1 MPLNSI
7 PNEVADSLVV
17 LYAPRLSD
25 PLPARRYEAHLALG
39 ALAWRA
45 GHGTVMREHLLHTA
59 ELGASMLET
68 AGPLP
73 FADPW
78 ELALPVLCAVVF
90 GDDVLRQRWA
100 AVKLTRWR
108 TDETASFIDALDAVR
123 SWPPLCSRDVAT
135 VRRQLAAARLGAAP
149 EPFRPW
155 LTSLGHGLLSI
166 ASRDVKAVEWSVG
179 KLLALHRQRASEG
192 DWQFLVQG
200 LVAWWPLAV
209 MSLAQQAGLSPNVHS
224 RYLPPHSAVAVEPDE
239 RKTDPAMILP
249 AAPPSAPRPPRPSQ
263 PS

>member
-1 MPLNSI
+1 MALNGI
-7 PNEVADSLVV
+7 PNDIADSLVV
-17 LYAPRLSD
+17 LYAPRVSD
-25 PLPARRYEAHLALG
+25 PSPARRYEAHLALG

-45 GHGTVMREHLLHTA
+45 GHTTVMREHLRHTA
-59 ELGASMLET
+59 ELAASWVESGT
-68 AGPLP
+68 ATL

-78 ELALPVLCAVVF
+78 ELAVPVLCAVTF
-90 GDDVLRQRWA
+90 GDHVLRRRWA
-100 AVKLTRWR
+100 AVRLTRWR

-135 VRRQLAAARLGAAP
+135 VRRQLATARLGAAP

-155 LTSLGHGLLSI
+155 LTALGHGLLGI
-166 ASRDVKAVEWSVG
+166 AGGDVKAIEWAVG
-179 KLLALHRQRASEG
+179 RLLALHRRRASEG

-224 RYLPPHSAVAVEPDE
+224 RYLPPHSAVAIEPDE
-239 RKTDPAMILP
+239 RPTDPAMMLP

-263 PS
+263 PA